1 MQHLRTTPSSRLED
15 KSQDS
20 IQSILDNL
28 DTLESDDDFEDE
40 WDMHSTGMGDLQS
53 SFGTKDDINRLE
65 TQLEVMKAN
74 QNVILETQRGIS
86 SLLSEKA
93 KKVGIALRI
102 QEPCS
107 HAESQKKIKLPTPI
121 LNSTRV
127 TSSAVSNDLADFGM
141 PDEHLHESLTASSL
155 DSELIKSPPP
165 IRFDFFEKE
174 ILETKILLV
183 TRTLEKL
190 KKR

>member
-1 MQHLRTTPSSRLED
+1 MQHLRTTPSSGLKD

-20 IQSILDNL
+20 TQSILDNL
-28 DTLESDDDFEDE
+28 DTLESDDDFENE
-40 WDMHSTGMGDLQS
+40 WDRHCTGMS
-53 SFGTKDDINRLE
+53 SFGTKDDIKRLE
-65 TQLEVMKAN
+65 TQQEVIKAN
-74 QNVILETQRGIS
+74 QNVVIETQRGIS

-93 KKVGIALRI
+93 KKRGVSLRI

-127 TSSAVSNDLADFGM
+127 TSSVVSNDLADFGV

-155 DSELIKSPPP
+155 DSELIKSPSP

-174 ILETKILLV
+174 ILETKMLLV